1 MLTDIEML
9 RKTGGTR
16 PGRFEDILTALSS
29 IISRVG
35 KDKFA
40 TALMAFQQFAVPL
53 FSMLLTREVSR
64 AYSEIFVLSCKKA
77 HSLPNMPIR
86 FYRERSILYPLT
98 LVCTC
103 RMTCP
108 KIVYF
113 QRICSTGCLFKVFV
127 VVSDICLKL
136 WS

>member
-40 TALMAFQQFAVPL
+40 AALMAYQQFAVPM
-53 FSMLLTREVSR
+53 FSMLLTREVSKT
-64 AYSEIFVLSCKKA
+64 YSGVFV
-77 HSLPNMPIR
+77 
-86 FYRERSILYPLT
+86 FILYKSFIPYQICL
-98 LVCTC
+98 LCT
-103 RMTCP
+103 
-108 KIVYF
+108 
-113 QRICSTGCLFKVFV
+113 TGC
-127 VVSDICLKL
+127 
-136 WS
+136 